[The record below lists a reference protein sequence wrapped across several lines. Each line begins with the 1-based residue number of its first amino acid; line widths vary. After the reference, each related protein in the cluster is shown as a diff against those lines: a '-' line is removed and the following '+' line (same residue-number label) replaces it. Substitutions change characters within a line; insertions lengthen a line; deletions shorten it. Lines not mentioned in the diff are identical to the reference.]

1 VSEATFADVALSV
14 PLSRAFTYRVPS
26 ELTLTPGMRVAV
38 PFSGQKL
45 SGFVLRVHDRAPEG
59 LKRVL
64 PVAGCF
70 EREAVFPEELLK
82 FLERAADYYLAP
94 IGEVLKAAAPL
105 LPKEALKALKASGF
119 VSDDDEL
126 KGRKISTVTT
136 WRVRAL
142 SREAPEGRFG
152 VRQRALLALLSE
164 RGEIL
169 LPELGTHVPNAR
181 GLVRALA
188 QKGLLA
194 YDEVEVE
201 NDRFFSAALPSEAPF
216 VPNGEQAHA
225 IATLSARLF
234 TAKPGAFLLH
244 GVTGSGKTEVYL
256 QVVQQALLR
265 DGGALVLVPEIALT
279 PQLVARFRARF
290 GERIAVLH
298 SGLGDR
304 ERNDAWRGLRRGDL
318 RLAIGARSAL
328 FAPVPRLS
336 VLIVDEEHDPSFK
349 QEEGFRYHGR
359 DMALLRAQMASALCI
374 LGSATPSVESYY
386 LTEQGKLDKLTLTE
400 RAQKQRMPEVEVID
414 LARYP
419 GTGPS
424 GHPLLSAPL
433 HRALEQCL
441 GRREQAILFLNR
453 RGFAPS
459 LRCGACSELLSCPA
473 CSVTLT
479 EHRRAGLLRCHY
491 CDFATPV
498 SEACPAC
505 GALALVR
512 MGVGTERIE
521 DALTQS
527 FPEARVARLDRDT
540 ASGQGV
546 EDVLARMRAQQ
557 VDILVG
563 TQMVTKGHD
572 LPGVTLVGVL
582 LADQSLLFPDFRAS
596 ERTFQLLAQVAG
608 RAGRGERP
616 GRVLLQTYQ
625 PTHFAV
631 RHALQ
636 HDFIGFYR
644 QEIEQ
649 RRELAYVPYARLVAV
664 RVDAGDEQVARRAI
678 DTLAQL
684 AHKAAAKTRGE
695 GRDGVELLGPAPA
708 PIARIRGRFRMRFLL
723 RSRSRPALRFVT
735 QAVVARIEEGIAPAR
750 AHVDVDPVS
759 ML

>member
-1 VSEATFADVALSV
+1 VSEQTYADVALSV

-26 ELTLTPGMRVAV
+26 DLQLAPGMRVAV

-45 SGFVLRVHDRAPEG
+45 PGFVLRLHDRAPEG
-59 LKRVL
+59 VKRVFS
-64 PVAGCF
+64 VAGCF
-70 EREAVFPEELLK
+70 ERDPVFPNELLT
-82 FLERAADYYLAP
+82 FLARAADYYFAP

-105 LPKEALKALKASGF
+105 LPKEALKALKQSGF
-119 VSDDDEL
+119 MSDDDEL

-142 SREAPEGRFG
+142 SREPPQGRFG

-169 LPELGTHVPNAR
+169 LPELGSHVPNAR
-181 GLVRALA
+181 ALVRALA
-188 QKGLLA
+188 QKQLLA
-194 YDEVEVE
+194 YDEVEVDS
-201 NDRFFSAALPSEAPF
+201 DRFFSAALPVEKPF
-216 VPNGEQAHA
+216 VPNAEQAHA
-225 IATLSARLF
+225 IQTLSARLF
-234 TAKPGAFLLH
+234 TPKPGAFLLH

-304 ERNDAWRGLRRGDL
+304 ERNSAWRGLRRGEL

-359 DMALLRAQMASALCI
+359 DMAILRAHMANALCI
-374 LGSATPSVESYY
+374 LGSATPSIESYF
-386 LTEQGKLDKLTLTE
+386 LAEQGKLEKLVLNE

-419 GTGPS
+419 GAGPS

-441 GRREQAILFLNR
+441 GRGEQAILFLNR

-459 LRCGACSELLSCPA
+459 LRCQACAQLLSCPA

-491 CDFATPV
+491 CDFATQL

-505 GALALVR
+505 GALALMR
-512 MGVGTERIE
+512 LGVGTERIE
-521 DALTQS
+521 DALTQT
-527 FPEARVARLDRDT
+527 FPSARVARLDRDT
-540 ASGQGV
+540 ASGHGV
-546 EDVLARMRAQQ
+546 EDVLSRMRARELD
-557 VDILVG
+557 VLVG

-582 LADQSLLFPDFRAS
+582 LADQSLVFPDFRAS

-616 GRVLLQTYQ
+616 GHVLLQTYQ
-625 PTHFAV
+625 PGHFAV
-631 RHALQ
+631 RHALS
-636 HDFIGFYR
+636 HDFVGFY
-644 QEIEQ
+644 QHEIAQ
-649 RRELAYVPYARLVAV
+649 RSELAYVPYARLVAV

-678 DTLAQL
+678 DALAKV
-684 AHKAAAKTRGE
+684 AHKATAKLRAE
-695 GRDGVELLGPAPA
+695 GQPGVDLLGPAPA

-723 RSRSRPALRFVT
+723 RARVRSSLRAVT
-735 QAVVARIEEGIAPAR
+735 QAVVARIEEGVAPAR

>member
-1 VSEATFADVALSV
+1 VSESSYADVALAV
-14 PLSRAFTYRVPS
+14 PLSRAFTYRVPA
-26 ELTLTPGMRVAV
+26 ELKLAPGMRVAV

-45 SGFVLRVHDRAPEG
+45 SGFVLRLHDHAPQG
-59 LKRVL
+59 VKRVFS
-64 PVAGCF
+64 VAGCF
-70 EREAVFPEELLK
+70 EREPVFPAELLA
-82 FLERAADYYLAP
+82 FLERAADYYFAP

-105 LPKEALKALKASGF
+105 LPKEALKALKQSGF
-119 VSDDDEL
+119 VSEDDEL
-126 KGRKISTVTT
+126 KGRTISTMTT

-142 SREAPEGRFG
+142 SREPPEGRFG

-169 LPELGTHVPNAR
+169 LPELATHVPNAR
-181 GLVRALA
+181 SLVRALA
-188 QKGLLA
+188 QKQLLT
-194 YDEVEVE
+194 YEEIE
-201 NDRFFSAALPSEAPF
+201 IESDRFFSAALPVEAPF
-216 VPNGEQAHA
+216 VPNSEQAHA
-225 IATLSARLF
+225 IATLSSRL
-234 TAKPGAFLLH
+234 AADKPGAFLLH

-304 ERNDAWRGLRRGDL
+304 ERNAAWRGLRRGEL
-318 RLAIGARSAL
+318 RLAVGARSAL

-359 DMALLRAQMASALCI
+359 DMALLRAHMANALCI
-374 LGSATPSVESYY
+374 LGSATPSIESYF
-386 LTEQGKLDKLTLTE
+386 LSEQGKLGRLTLTE
-400 RAQKQRMPEVEVID
+400 RAQKQRMPQVEVVD

-419 GTGPS
+419 GPGPS

-433 HRALEQCL
+433 QRALEQCL
-441 GRREQAILFLNR
+441 GRGEQAILFLNR

-459 LRCGACSELLSCPA
+459 LRCQACSQLLSCPA

-491 CDFATPV
+491 CDFATRV

-505 GALALVR
+505 GALALMR

-521 DALTQS
+521 DALSQT
-527 FPEARVARLDRDT
+527 FPDARVARLDRDT
-540 ASGQGV
+540 AAGQGV
-546 EDVLARMRAQQ
+546 EDVLARMRARQLD
-557 VDILVG
+557 VLVG

-582 LADQSLLFPDFRAS
+582 LADQSLAFPDFRAS

-608 RAGRGERP
+608 RAGRGEQP
-616 GRVLLQTYQ
+616 GHVLLQTYQ
-625 PTHFAV
+625 PGHFAV
-631 RHALQ
+631 RHALS
-636 HDFIGFYR
+636 HDFLGFYR
-644 QEIEQ
+644 QEIAQ
-649 RRELAYVPYARLVAV
+649 RREPAYVPYARLVAV
-664 RVDAGDEQVARRAI
+664 RVDAGDEQVAQRVI
-678 DTLAQL
+678 NMLAQV
-684 AHKAAAKTRGE
+684 AQQAAAKARAQGQPE
-695 GRDGVELLGPAPA
+695 VELLGPASA

-723 RSRSRPALRFVT
+723 RARSRGPLRHVT
-735 QAVVARIEEGIAPAR
+735 QVVVARIEEGVAPAR